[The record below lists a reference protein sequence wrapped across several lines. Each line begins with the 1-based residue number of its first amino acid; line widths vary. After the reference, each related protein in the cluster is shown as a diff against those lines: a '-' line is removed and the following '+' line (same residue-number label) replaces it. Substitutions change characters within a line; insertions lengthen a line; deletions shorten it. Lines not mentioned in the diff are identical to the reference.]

1 MSAGQYNFICEQGA
15 TFARTMS
22 VLDSSNNPRN
32 FSGYTGRMQVRRRI
46 SDVDVLVELTTE
58 NGRMTLGS
66 DGVINLILTATE
78 TSAITDEGV
87 YDIELEDSAGV
98 VERLL
103 EGSFFLTKEVTR

>member
-1 MSAGQYNFICEQGA
+1 
-15 TFARTMS
+15 
-22 VLDSSNNPRN
+22 
-32 FSGYTGRMQVRRRI
+32 MQVRRRI

>member
-15 TFARTMS
+15 TFARTMT
-22 VLDSSNNPRN
+22 VLDSSDAARDFTN
-32 FSGYTGRMQVRRRI
+32 YIGRMQVRRRV
-46 SDVDVLVELTTE
+46 SDTEVLVELTTE

-66 DGVINLILTATE
+66 DGVINLILSATE

-87 YDIELEDSAGV
+87 YDLEIEDNAGV